1 MNGRT
6 FPTHG
11 VCGDANGGVS
21 RHTPGAG
28 GNVGND
34 DVVPIGVIR
43 PSPVR
48 KAMMFVAA
56 VWPTSVPPPPSPVQP
71 PKFESASV

>member
-11 VCGDANGGVS
+11 VCGGANGGVI

-34 DVVPIGVIR
+34 DVVPIGIIR

-48 KAMMFVAA
+48 KVDDVRRGCLADKRAPAA
-56 VWPTSVPPPPSPVQP
+56 IAVQP
-71 PKFESASV
+71 PKFESASA